1 MITDNK
7 ILRLV
12 ASVPK
17 LPASVV
23 YMVVDFCL
31 ATVALAYALVF
42 GPIGIM
48 IGALFSIRPR
58 FYLRVLLPLRLY
70 TMYVKALMDW
80 RLCNFASAIS
90 LIERVTSGVEEV
102 IGPKNKQ
109 LAAQIGVLRDLY
121 ITLTRMYMHCGRVEE
136 AMLVIV
142 RATKV
147 LPIKSLPGLDQIDVS
162 TAQLIR
168 TAINASRLVD
178 NGGWATF
185 TVKTGVPDKKV
196 SKKPETEHKK
206 PAKVIPFPGYN
217 NLLR

>member
-1 MITDNK
+1 MK
-7 ILRLV
+7 ICYKMLRLV
-12 ASVPK
+12 ASLTK
-17 LPASVV
+17 LFGLAIHVV
-23 YMVVDFCL
+23 IDFCV

-48 IGALFSIRPR
+48 VGALFSVRPR

-70 TMYVKALMDW
+70 TVYVKALLDW
-80 RLCNFASAIS
+80 RLCNFVSSIS
-90 LIERVTSGVEEV
+90 LIERIVTVVEDA
-102 IGPKNKQ
+102 IDPKSKR
-109 LAAQIGVLRDLY
+109 LAAQVGVLRDLY
-121 ITLTRMYMHCGRVEE
+121 ITLTRMYMHCGRVDE

-142 RATKV
+142 RASKV
-147 LPIKSLPGLDQIDVS
+147 LPIKSLPGLAPLDVS

-185 TVKTGVPDKKV
+185 TVKTGVPDEKATKKR
-196 SKKPETEHKK
+196 ETEHKK